1 MTPTDL
7 AYRYGRTPGMA
18 EMRAINTMSEVY
30 GIRKISFD
38 EAGNT
43 VRVEFDAS
51 RMNEENVAA
60 LLRRAGLDLTQKLN
74 LA

>member
-1 MTPTDL
+1 MTPTDI

-18 EMRAINTMSEVY
+18 EMRAISAFTEVY
-30 GIRKISFD
+30 GIRKVTFD
-38 EAGNT
+38 EAANT

-51 RMNEENVAA
+51 RMNEEAVAA
-60 LLRRAGLDLTQKLN
+60 LLRRAGLDLTERLT

>member
-1 MTPTDL
+1 MTPTDV
-7 AYRYGRTPGMA
+7 AYHYAGIPGMS
-18 EMRAINTMSEVY
+18 EMRAISTMTEVY
-30 GIRKISFD
+30 GIRKVSFD
-38 EAGNT
+38 EAGKT

-60 LLRRAGLDLTQKLN
+60 LLRRAGLDLTDRLT

>member
-1 MTPTDL
+1 MTPTDI

-18 EMRAINTMSEVY
+18 EMRAISAMTEVY
-30 GIRKISFD
+30 GVRKVSFD
-38 EAGNT
+38 EAANT

-60 LLRRAGLDLTQKLN
+60 LLRRAGLDLTDRLT

>member
-1 MTPTDL
+1 MTPLDI

-18 EMRAINTMSEVY
+18 EMRAMSTLAEVY

-38 EAGNT
+38 ETGNT

-51 RMNEENVAA
+51 RMNEEAVAA
-60 LLRRAGLDLTQKLN
+60 LLRRAGLDLTERLT

>member
-1 MTPTDL
+1 MTPLDV

-18 EMRAINTMSEVY
+18 EMRALSALTEVY
-30 GIRKISFD
+30 GIRKVNFE
-38 EAGNT
+38 EATNM

-51 RMNEENVAA
+51 RMNEEEVAA
-60 LLRRAGLDLTQKLN
+60 LLRRAGLDLTERLI